1 MKKNKLFS
9 LLIAG
14 AMLLVSGCDSENA
27 VNDTPKKEKY
37 TTVTPPPLP
46 ETKYDIFNL
55 TWGMDKDECYR
66 ICDWGGKLE
75 KEMEVKYPSALGTHL
90 LKFEKGKLYTSL
102 KFNEN
107 NRLYGAEMYC
117 IYQDKEF
124 TSAQRF
130 YYYLNKILSGK
141 YKRVYDDFNSRYFGL
156 TDSVLYKHFL
166 NNEVTFAVCYES
178 TTTEITLLMIPSTVS
193 NSLDIEIILN
203 LGYKSKTVKD
213 NSLLQPDK
221 SIKKDA
227 VGL

>member
-1 MKKNKLFS
+1 MKKTKLFS
-9 LLIAG
+9 LLAAG
-14 AMLLVSGCDSENA
+14 AMLLVSGCYSENA

-75 KEMEVKYPSALGTHL
+75 KEMEVKYSWALGTHL

-107 NRLYGAEMYC
+107 NRLYSAKMCC
-117 IYQDKEF
+117 IYLDKEF
-124 TSAQRF
+124 SSAQRF
-130 YYYLNKILSGK
+130 YYYLKRILSGK
-141 YKRVYDDFNSRYFGL
+141 YKRVYDSFNSRYFGL

-166 NNEVTFAVCYES
+166 NNEAIFLVCYES
-178 TTTEITLLMIPSTVS
+178 TTTEITLCMTPWTVPDS
-193 NSLDIEIILN
+193 FDIRIVFN
-203 LGYKSKTVKD
+203 LEYKSKTVKN
-213 NSLLQPDK
+213 NSRPQPDRN
-221 SIKKDA
+221 IKKDA
-227 VGL
+227 AGL